1 MTRCRPSDDY
11 FRARFLIIHDQVE
24 ESEGG
29 LGMTKLAFSVAAA
42 AMLAGLPVATPAQ
55 AQNCRDAFIVIRMDD
70 GRTVSRRER
79 RCDAP
84 PPVQRNCRTL
94 FMKIVADDGRTI
106 MRKERRCG

>member
-1 MTRCRPSDDY
+1 
-11 FRARFLIIHDQVE
+11 
-24 ESEGG
+24 
-29 LGMTKLAFSVAAA
+29 MTKLAFSVAAA
-42 AMLAGLPVATPAQ
+42 AILAGLPVATPAQ
-55 AQNCRDAFIVIRMDD
+55 AQNCRDAFIMIRMDD
-70 GRTVSRRER
+70 GRTVARRER